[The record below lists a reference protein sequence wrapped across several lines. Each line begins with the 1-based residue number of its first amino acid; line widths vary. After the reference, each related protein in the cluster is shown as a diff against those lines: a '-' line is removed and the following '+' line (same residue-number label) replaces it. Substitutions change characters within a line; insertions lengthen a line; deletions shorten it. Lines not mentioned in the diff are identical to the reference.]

1 MIKVY
6 SAFPTRSIRVIW
18 VLEELGLQYHIRPVD
33 LRQRQTDAEFLE
45 HNPAGF
51 LPAID
56 DDGVTMVDSVAIL
69 EYIIARYGKG
79 RLAPA
84 PNDPGFPAYQ
94 QFLHLGESGLAAY
107 LNIVVASRFM
117 APEGEKQN
125 FGTRAAENMF
135 FNRLILVT
143 RQLSQTPMIAGKD
156 FTAADIS
163 VEYALGFAERLGLA
177 GRFGP
182 EIADYR
188 GRLVARPAY
197 KAALAKWSPPKAA

>member
-18 VLEELGLQYHIRPVD
+18 LLEELGLPYQIRQVD
-33 LRQRQTDAEFLE
+33 LRQRQTDADFLA

-69 EYIIARYGKG
+69 EYIIARHGKG

-84 PNDPGFPAYQ
+84 PNDPGFPTYQ

-125 FGTRAAENMF
+125 FGTKAAENMF
-135 FNRLILVT
+135 FNRLTLVT

-177 GRFGP
+177 DRFGS

-197 KAALAKWSPPKAA
+197 KAAIAKWSPAKVA